1 MNIYEQA
8 LAFKRKY
15 PKTIAWR
22 IKAHSKIAQM
32 HINPDEKVKYVF
44 ACQKNHHSYEILRSF
59 IIVVTDK
66 RIIVA
71 QKRLIFGYLFISITS
86 DMYNDLTLMMGIL
99 WGKVCIDTVKEV
111 VMLSNIQKEALPE
124 IETAISQTMMNLK
137 IECAK
142 PRRHESNY

>member
-8 LAFKRKY
+8 LTFKRRY

-22 IKAHSKIAQM
+22 IKAHSKVAQT
-32 HINPDEKVKYVF
+32 HVNPDETVKYVF
-44 ACQKNHHSYEILRSF
+44 ACQKNHHSYEIFRTF

-71 QKRLIFGYLFISITS
+71 QKRLIFGYLFISITP
-86 DMYNDLTLMMGIL
+86 DMYNDLTIMMGLL

-111 VMLSNIQKEALPE
+111 VVLSNIQKEALDE
-124 IETAISQTMMNLK
+124 IETVITQNMIDLK
-137 IECAK
+137 NNYTNY
-142 PRRHESNY
+142 RHELNK